1 MNSLM
6 VTFFLLKGTLLS
18 QVQKKKN
25 NIKDIFDRSNSIN
38 TGIF

>member
-18 QVQKKKN
+18 QVQKKH